1 MPAFLHSSGLPMPP
15 SSREKKQEL
24 PLAGQQAPAAQARP
38 YLGESAQDRISGRRQ
53 NLIATAFALMAS
65 DGWRQVS
72 IDALC
77 REAKLNKRY
86 FYESFANL
94 DELAAAVVDDIAA
107 RLLAMAMAVAGA
119 ASAAGKPTH
128 VIAHDVLRVV
138 IEYLTDD
145 ERRARV
151 LFTEVVD
158 SPQALA
164 HRHAAIQSLA
174 QSLSDFGHE
183 HHKADGLTDP
193 IAALT
198 ASLLVGGSMEVILN
212 WLDGRIVMSR
222 EQLIED
228 IAALWVLAGDGA
240 AARARARQPVKKKKP
255 A

>member
-1 MPAFLHSSGLPMPP
+1 MSSSPV
-15 SSREKKQEL
+15 
-24 PLAGQQAPAAQARP
+24 RP
-38 YLGESAQDRISGRRQ
+38 YLGESAENRIGARRQ
-53 NLIATAFALMAS
+53 QLLETAFALMAS

-72 IDALC
+72 IDSLC

-107 RLLAMAMAVAGA
+107 QLLAISLPVAA
-119 ASAAGKPTH
+119 RASAAGESTE
-128 VIAHDVLRVV
+128 VIAYQVLRPV

-164 HRHAAIQSLA
+164 HRQAAVQSLA

-183 HHKADGLTDP
+183 HHKADGQTDP
-193 IAALT
+193 IAAVT
-198 ASLLVGGSMEVILN
+198 AALLVGGTMEVILS
-212 WLDGRIVMSR
+212 WLDGRIEMSR
-222 EQLIED
+222 DQLIED
-228 IAALWVLAGDGA
+228 IAALWIMAGDGA
-240 AARARARQPVKKKKP
+240 AARARARQKPAVEPARKSMPKTTKKKP

>member
-1 MPAFLHSSGLPMPP
+1 MSSSPV
-15 SSREKKQEL
+15 
-24 PLAGQQAPAAQARP
+24 RP
-38 YLGESAQDRISGRRQ
+38 YLGESAENRIGARRQ
-53 NLIATAFALMAS
+53 QLLETAFALMAS

-72 IDALC
+72 IDSLC

-107 RLLAMAMAVAGA
+107 QLLAISLPVAA
-119 ASAAGKPTH
+119 RASAAGESTE
-128 VIAHDVLRVV
+128 VIAYQVLRPV

-164 HRHAAIQSLA
+164 HRQAAVQSLA

-183 HHKADGLTDP
+183 HHKADGQTDP
-193 IAALT
+193 IAAVT
-198 ASLLVGGSMEVILN
+198 AALLVGGTMEVILN
-212 WLDGRIVMSR
+212 WLDGRIEMSR
-222 EQLIED
+222 DQLIED
-228 IAALWVLAGDGA
+228 IAALWIMAGDGA
-240 AARARARQPVKKKKP
+240 VARARARQKPAVDAGRKIAPKTTKKKP

>member
-1 MPAFLHSSGLPMPP
+1 MSSSPV
-15 SSREKKQEL
+15 
-24 PLAGQQAPAAQARP
+24 RP
-38 YLGESAQDRISGRRQ
+38 YLGESAENRIGARRQ
-53 NLIATAFALMAS
+53 QLLEAAFAMMAS

-72 IDALC
+72 IDSLC

-107 RLLAMAMAVAGA
+107 QLLAISLPVAA
-119 ASAAGKPTH
+119 RASAAGESTE
-128 VIAHDVLRVV
+128 VIAYQVLRPV

-158 SPQALA
+158 SPQALE
-164 HRHAAIQSLA
+164 HRQVAVQTLA

-183 HHKADGLTDP
+183 HHKSDGQTDP
-193 IAALT
+193 IAAVT
-198 ASLLVGGSMEVILN
+198 AALLVGGTMEVILN
-212 WLDGRIVMSR
+212 WLDGRIEMSR
-222 EQLIED
+222 DQLIED
-228 IAALWVLAGDGA
+228 IAALWIMAGDGA
-240 AARARARQPVKKKKP
+240 VARARARQKPVVDAGRKVAPKTAKKKP

>member
-1 MPAFLHSSGLPMPP
+1 MPT

-24 PLAGQQAPAAQARP
+24 PAASKPVSGALVRP
-38 YLGESAQDRISGRRQ
+38 YLGASAEDRVGGRRQ
-53 NLIATAFALMAS
+53 KLIETAFALMAS
-65 DGWRQVS
+65 EGWRQVS

-107 RLLAMAMAVAGA
+107 KLMEMALAAAGE
-119 ASAAGKPTH
+119 ASASGQSTE
-128 VIAHDVLRVV
+128 VIALRALRIV

-151 LFTEVVD
+151 LFTEIVD

-164 HRHAAIQSLA
+164 HRHMAIQSLA

-183 HHKADGLTDP
+183 HHKAGKLTDP
-193 IAALT
+193 IAAVT

-212 WLDGRIVMSR
+212 WLDGRIVMPR
-222 EQLIED
+222 DQLIED
-228 IAALWVLAGDGA
+228 IAALWILAGDGA
-240 AARARARQPVKKKKP
+240 VARARARQKPKPKAEKKKP